1 MKIAYNPSQDLQNDQ
16 EIVALC
22 IGLEDVDK
30 RLIKDSF
37 IVIVDEELLEEIS
50 VTYSSMWS
58 NLRGDK
64 NWCFR

>member
-1 MKIAYNPSQDLQNDQ
+1 MRIAYNPSQDLQNDQ

-64 NWCFR
+64 N

>member
-1 MKIAYNPSQDLQNDQ
+1 MNNEDRLQSKSGLTDENDQ

-64 NWCFR
+64 N

>member
-1 MKIAYNPSQDLQNDQ
+1 MT
-16 EIVALC
+16 
-22 IGLEDVDK
+22 K
-30 RLIKDSF
+30 RLLLSVLDWKMWIKDSF

-64 NWCFR
+64 N